1 MASSW
6 ELIALLEQLCVC
18 TPEWGCGG
26 LKATPMEWDPPL
38 NSSAVTTELSSP
50 EAWLLSCVPVEVW
63 GGGSGRRGG
72 VLQGGLERGLAWNM

>member
-6 ELIALLEQLCVC
+6 EFTALLEQLCVC
-18 TPEWGCGG
+18 TPEWGWGG

-50 EAWLLSCVPVEVW
+50 EVWLLSSISVIVR
-63 GGGSGRRGG
+63 GGGSGRDNG
-72 VLQGGLERGLAWNM
+72 VLQGGLEMDLAWNM